1 MARRRSVLTRKQD
14 GDFDPGSK
22 EVGNFG
28 ERDKVTDMCCESFQ
42 DMGSDRGCRDRV
54 RLPVGA
60 VPGREDEDED

>member
-1 MARRRSVLTRKQD
+1 MAKGRSGLTRKQD
-14 GDFDPGSK
+14 GDFNPGSK

-28 ERDKVTDMCCESFQ
+28 EGDEVADMCCDSFQ
-42 DMGSDRGCRDRV
+42 DMHTQRICTDRV